1 MYGIIAPLSIFIRN
15 FILPNPFEAYPLGL
29 AYNWLAEIILYP
41 ITFITVGLFYEKG
54 SNPALGS
61 LLYLVFYLIYTG
73 LLMLCSL
80 LNFSIIAC
88 VVIIVVYLAALI
100 SLVRLQNGFGRRYY

>member
-1 MYGIIAPLSIFIRN
+1 MYGIIASLSIFIRN
-15 FILPNPFEAYPLGL
+15 FMLPNPFEAYPLGL
-29 AYNWLAEIILYP
+29 AYNWLAGIIMIPL
-41 ITFITVGLFYEKG
+41 TFVTVGLLYEKG

-61 LLYLVFYLIYTG
+61 FLYLVFYLVYTG

-80 LNFSIIAC
+80 FNFSKIAC
-88 VVIIVVYLAALI
+88 VVILIVYLAALI